1 MYPTDI
7 RNRLTIMRTRTFAIS
22 ARLILPLVVLPLSC
36 RWLSCRLQGVTS
48 WTPRTSPTQP

>member
-1 MYPTDI
+1 MHPNDI

-22 ARLILPLVVLPLSC
+22 DRLIVLRLVVL

-48 WTPRTSPTQP
+48 WTPRTSPTPP